1 MQPNRLL
8 ICLSQTRLSSW
19 YVTPFL
25 DNWFLG
31 LSWVGSGTRTY
42 FFWDINAFFSWLK
55 KRNQFGDVLTDSLG
69 FQVTSFFLAG
79 NLSGTWSTNFSGN
92 LLTFGFWAVFLYL
105 SSAGL
110 TLLDWPF
117 GTFLFSGVTLGDIF
131 TLFFL
136 DSFTLNYVILDI
148 VFSVTSSTS
157 GFVDG
162 LTYFF
167 TITFQKDWGVT
178 EGNSFFGSDLL
189 VFDETALNEVFF
201 TVFFLLWFEVSSVG
215 GVTFFTV
222 AVFAGY
228 SIIVFGFFNHDDF
241 VDTSFSSSS
250 NGSNGG

>member
-1 MQPNRLL
+1 MQPNLLL

-25 DNWFLG
+25 DNWFLD

-55 KRNQFGDVLTDSLG
+55 KRNQFGDVFTDSLG
-69 FQVTSFFLAG
+69 FQVTGFFWDFLDDSFFSVEAFFLSG
-79 NLSGTWSTNFSGN
+79 NLSGTRSTNFSGN

-110 TLLDWPF
+110 TLLDRPF

-136 DSFTLNYVILDI
+136 DGFTLNYVILDI
-148 VFSVTSSTS
+148 VFSVTGSTS

-201 TVFFLLWFEVSSVG
+201 TVFFLLWFEVSSVS

-228 SIIVFGFFNHDDF
+228 YIIVFGFQP
-241 VDTSFSSSS
+241 
-250 NGSNGG
+250 